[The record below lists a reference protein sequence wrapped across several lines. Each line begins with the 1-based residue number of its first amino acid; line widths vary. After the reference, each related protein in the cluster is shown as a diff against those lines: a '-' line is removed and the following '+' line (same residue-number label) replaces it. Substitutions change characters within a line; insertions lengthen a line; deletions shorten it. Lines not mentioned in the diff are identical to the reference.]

1 MFVLLYKR
9 KNLSEMNVVTYVY
22 ICASV
27 VLSTVTALL
36 SGVNAALAWKIPL
49 FAVGYFVTLILLH
62 AIILG
67 ISILAVDLKKN
78 NARISRYYRV
88 LTLATLDLLFGTL
101 GIRIHTTGLEKVP
114 TDKKFLLVSNH
125 TYDFDPAIFMHVMPK
140 IDIGFVGKK
149 EIYTDMLAI
158 AKVMHKLNGLPLDR
172 ENNRN
177 AVKTISKASEYIKS
191 DLCSM
196 GIFPEGYCS
205 LTGELLPFR
214 NGAFKIAKKAHCP
227 IVVATI
233 SNTRIILK
241 NIFRRPTDIYL
252 DILEVI
258 DTDEVDSL
266 STAELSDKIYPIVK
280 ENMR

>member
-1 MFVLLYKR
+1 
-9 KNLSEMNVVTYVY
+9 MNIVTYIY
-22 ICASV
+22 IGVSV

-36 SGVNAALAWKIPL
+36 TGLNTALVWKIPL
-49 FAVGYFVTLILLH
+49 FAVGFFVAIVLIH

-67 ISILAVDLKKN
+67 ISILVVDLKKDN
-78 NARISRYYRV
+78 KKVSRYYRI
-88 LTLATLDLLFGTL
+88 LTLATLDFLFVTL
-101 GIRIHTTGLEKVP
+101 GVRIHTTGLEKVP
-114 TDKKFLLVSNH
+114 TDKNFLLVSNH

-149 EIYTDMLAI
+149 EIYADMLAI

-172 ENNRN
+172 ENNRS
-177 AVKTISKASEYIKS
+177 AVKTISKAAEYVK
-191 DLCSM
+191 DGVCSM

-214 NGAFKIAKKAHCP
+214 SGAFKIAKKAHCP

-233 SNTRIILK
+233 SDTRIILK
-241 NIFRRPTDIYL
+241 NLFRRPTDIYL

-258 DTDEVDSL
+258 DVAEVDAL
-266 STAELSDKIYPIVK
+266 STAELSEKIYPIIK
-280 ENMR
+280 DNMR

>member
-1 MFVLLYKR
+1 M
-9 KNLSEMNVVTYVY
+9 TYFY
-22 ICASV
+22 IGVGA
-27 VLSTVTALL
+27 VLSVITALL
-36 SGVNAALAWKIPL
+36 SGVNTALFWKIPL
-49 FAVGYFVTLILLH
+49 FALGYFIALVLIH

-67 ISILAVDLKKN
+67 LSILAVDLKKDN
-78 NARISRYYRV
+78 SYVSRYYRL
-88 LTLATLDLLFGTL
+88 LTLATIDLLFGTL
-101 GIRIHTTGLEKVP
+101 NIRIHTSGLEKVP

-125 TYDFDPAIFMHVMPK
+125 TYDFDPAVFINVLPK

-149 EIYTDMLAI
+149 EIYTDMIPI
-158 AKVMHKLNGLPLDR
+158 AKVMHKLNGLPVDR

-177 AVKTISKASEYIKS
+177 AVKTINKAADFIKN
-191 DLCSM
+191 DVCCM

-227 IVVATI
+227 IVVATV
-233 SNTRIILK
+233 SNTKIILR
-241 NIFRRPTDIYL
+241 NLFRRHTDIYL

-258 DTDEVDSL
+258 GTDEVDSMT
-266 STAELSDKIYPIVK
+266 TAELSEKIYPIIK